1 MLKFF
6 PNINPMAISTKELVT
21 IKLWYFTRRRVVDFA
36 RATTS
41 SC

>member
-1 MLKFF
+1 
-6 PNINPMAISTKELVT
+6 MAISTNELIT
-21 IKLWYFTRRRVVDFA
+21 IKLWFFTRRRVVDFA

>member
-1 MLKFF
+1 
-6 PNINPMAISTKELVT
+6 MAVSTNELIT
-21 IKLWYFTRRRVVDFA
+21 MKLWYFTRCRVVDFA